1 MNSTWDNVYQKRWD
15 WAHKAEKEFKQ
26 SLQKLQVD
34 EAIHN
39 DNLSEITIGVYGP
52 TQVGKS
58 TLILRLLGI
67 RQDSIETVS
76 GWLRGKRTLGHSATV
91 TATEYKLSQDEY
103 FHFFSKETGWQRN
116 LTGPQMEQT
125 LFEVRS
131 HVETKGQISTDQ
143 LVIEISNLYF
153 DTEIPAHSLNLVDLP
168 GVYSAEEAEQK
179 QVRECIERWL
189 PICEI
194 ILLVEDATVI
204 NNYVQLEDEN
214 VKYWM
219 NETDRFRLVPTH
231 AASLESVQK
240 ELSKCLTIET
250 LKNYYTNELFFSLEG
265 KLETHEISSILYPIE
280 IGKSLESLM
289 SSDQRMYKKVANLM
303 EELLQA
309 LRNDL
314 SSQKAEAMHYKR
326 LASLY
331 RLAEEKKKE
340 EIEEIRAKL
349 EAMNKALE
357 RQKGFVNKL
366 RERNQKLDET
376 HTTSKSKPE
385 MENLQNSFF
394 GWEADLQSRFKGI
407 RGANRASAIN
417 ALASSYQHEWED
429 IVKQKV
435 LAINIELEEWG
446 IQLRPPVTD
455 RYIELVYTKMDA
467 YLIGKNYKRDL
478 EMVLESTERWMDS
491 YVKSFERM
499 VSRAESKLEEIFKKE
514 MLLNAAKKKRRD
526 QELQDEVSNLQQLTE
541 SIEVLSLKL
550 VQEEAIWQQ
559 DIEHCQQLE
568 QYFSKNALQAFH
580 SLKSTL
586 INGTDMEK
594 WQAFHLLHLLKE
606 DSKTII
612 GYVKGK
618 ERPKHETA

>member
-34 EAIHN
+34 EAVHN

-103 FHFFSKETGWQRN
+103 FHFFSKETGWKRN

-153 DTEIPAHSLNLVDLP
+153 DTEIPAHNLNLVDLP

-240 ELSKCLTIET
+240 ELSENLTIET

-280 IGKSLESLM
+280 IGKSLESLVR
-289 SSDQRMYKKVANLM
+289 SDHGMYEKVANLM
-303 EELLQA
+303 EELLQE

-314 SSQKAEAMHYKR
+314 SSQKVDAMHYKR

-340 EIEEIRAKL
+340 EIKKIKAKIDL
-349 EAMNKALE
+349 MNNDLE
-357 RQKGFVNKL
+357 RHEGFVNKL
-366 RERNQKLDET
+366 RKRNKKLDET
-376 HTTSKSKPE
+376 NTTSRSKPDIE
-385 MENLQNSFF
+385 SLRDIFF
-394 GWEADLQSRFKGI
+394 AWETDLQDRFKGI
-407 RGANRASAIN
+407 AGVNRASAIN

-455 RYIELVYTKMDA
+455 HYIEHVYTKMNA
-467 YLIGKNYKRDL
+467 YLIGRNYERDL
-478 EMVLESTERWMDS
+478 EMVHESTHRWMES
-491 YVKSFERM
+491 YVKSFESM
-499 VSRAESKLEEIFKKE
+499 LSRAESKLAEIFKKE

-526 QELQDEVSNLQQLTE
+526 QELQYELIKLEQLEEFLQA
-541 SIEVLSLKL
+541 LSKEL

-559 DIEHCQQLE
+559 DIEYCQQLE
-568 QYFSKNALQAFH
+568 IFFSKNALQAFH

-586 INGTDMEK
+586 INGTDVEK

-612 GYVKGK
+612 SYVKGK

>member
-76 GWLRGKRTLGHSATV
+76 GWLRGKRSLGHSATV
-91 TATEYKLSQDEY
+91 TATEYKLSRDEY
-103 FHFFSKETGWQRN
+103 FHFFSKETGWKRN
-116 LTGPQMEQT
+116 LTGPQMEHT

-131 HVETKGQISTDQ
+131 HVETKGRISTDQ

-179 QVRECIERWL
+179 QVRKCIERWL
-189 PICEI
+189 PFCEL

-204 NNYVQLEDEN
+204 NNYVQLEDKK

-219 NETDRFRLVPTH
+219 DETDRFRLVPTH

-240 ELSKCLTIET
+240 ELSECLTVET

-289 SSDQRMYKKVANLM
+289 RSDQRMYEKVASLM
-303 EELLQA
+303 EEVLQE

-314 SSQKAEAMHYKR
+314 SSQKVDAMHYKR

-340 EIEEIRAKL
+340 EIKKIKAKIDL
-349 EAMNKALE
+349 MKKDLE
-357 RQKGFVNKL
+357 RHEGFVKKL
-366 RERNQKLDET
+366 RKRNKKLDET
-376 HTTSKSKPE
+376 NTAMSKPDIE
-385 MENLQNSFF
+385 SLRDIFF
-394 GWEADLQSRFKGI
+394 GWETDLKHRFTEI
-407 RGANRASAIN
+407 SGAKRASAIN

-429 IVKQKV
+429 IVKQKI

-446 IQLRPPVTD
+446 IHLRPPVTD
-455 RYIELVYTKMDA
+455 HYIELVYTKIDA
-467 YLIGKNYKRDL
+467 YLIGKNYERDL
-478 EMVLESTERWMDS
+478 EMVHESTHRWMER
-491 YVKSFERM
+491 YVKSFESM
-499 VSRAESKLEEIFKKE
+499 LSRAESKLAEIFKKE

-526 QELQDEVSNLQQLTE
+526 QGLQHELIKLQQLTE
-541 SIEVLSLKL
+541 FIEALSKKL

-559 DIEHCQQLE
+559 DIEYCQQLE
-568 QYFSKNALQAFH
+568 IFFSKNALQAFH

-586 INGTDMEK
+586 INGTDVEK

-612 GYVKGK
+612 SYVKGK

>member
-1 MNSTWDNVYQKRWD
+1 MNYTWDNVYQKRWD

-76 GWLRGKRTLGHSATV
+76 VWLRGKRTLGHSATV

-103 FHFFSKETGWQRN
+103 FHFFSKETGWKRN

-153 DTEIPAHSLNLVDLP
+153 DTEIPAHNLNLVDLP

-240 ELSKCLTIET
+240 ELSECLTVAT

-280 IGKSLESLM
+280 IGKSLEALM
-289 SSDQRMYKKVANLM
+289 SSDQRMYEKVANLM
-303 EELLQA
+303 EELLQE

-314 SSQKAEAMHYKR
+314 SSQKAEAIHYKR

-340 EIEEIRAKL
+340 DIEEIRAKL
-349 EAMNKALE
+349 ELMNNDLE
-357 RQKGFVNKL
+357 RHEGFVKKL
-366 RERNQKLDET
+366 RKRNKKLDET
-376 HTTSKSKPE
+376 NTAKSKPDIE
-385 MENLQNSFF
+385 SLRDIFF
-394 GWEADLQSRFKGI
+394 GWETDLKHRFTEI
-407 RGANRASAIN
+407 SGAKRASAIN

-446 IQLRPPVTD
+446 IQLKPLVTD
-455 RYIELVYTKMDA
+455 HYIELVYTKMDA
-467 YLIGKNYKRDL
+467 YLIGRNYERDL
-478 EMVLESTERWMDS
+478 EMMHESTQRWMDS
-491 YVKSFERM
+491 YLKSFESM
-499 VSRAESKLEEIFKKE
+499 VSKAERELAEIFKKE

-526 QELQDEVSNLQQLTE
+526 QELQYELSKLQQLTE
-541 SIEVLSLKL
+541 SIEALSQKL
-550 VQEEAIWQQ
+550 VREEAIWQQ

-568 QYFSKNALQAFH
+568 IFFNKNALQVFH

-586 INGTDMEK
+586 INGTDVEK
-594 WQAFHLLHLLKE
+594 WQAFHLLHLLKA

-612 GYVKGK
+612 SYVKGK

>member
-39 DNLSEITIGVYGP
+39 DNPSEITIGVYGP

-76 GWLRGKRTLGHSATV
+76 NWLRGKRTPGHSATV
-91 TATEYKLSQDEY
+91 TATEYRLSQDEY
-103 FHFFSKETGWQRN
+103 FHFFSKETGWKRN

-125 LFEVRS
+125 LFEIRS
-131 HVETKGQISTDQ
+131 DVEAKGQISTDQ

-153 DTEIPAHSLNLVDLP
+153 DSEIPAHGLNLVDLP
-168 GVYSAEEAEQK
+168 GVYSAEAAEQR
-179 QVRECIERWL
+179 QVRECVERWL

-204 NNYVQLEDEN
+204 NNYVQLEDES

-231 AASLESVQK
+231 SASLESVQK
-240 ELSKCLTIET
+240 ELSENLTIET
-250 LKNYYTNELFFSLEG
+250 LKNYYTNELFVSLEG
-265 KLETHEISSILYPIE
+265 KLETDEISSILYPIE
-280 IGKSLESLM
+280 MGRSLETLM
-289 SSDQRMYKKVANLM
+289 NSDQRMYEKVADLM

-314 SSQKAEAMHYKR
+314 SLQKAEAIHYKR

-340 EIEEIRAKL
+340 EIEENRVKVESVKKHL
-349 EAMNKALE
+349 KKHRNFV
-357 RQKGFVNKL
+357 RQL
-366 RERNQKLDET
+366 RERNKKLDAKNT
-376 HTTSKSKPE
+376 ASKSKPDMKNLRSFFTDWE
-385 MENLQNSFF
+385 TDLQNSFV
-394 GWEADLQSRFKGI
+394 AI
-407 RGANRASAIN
+407 RDTKRASAIN
-417 ALASSYQHEWED
+417 ALAASFQHEWED
-429 IVKQKV
+429 LMKQQV
-435 LAINIELEEWG
+435 LALNIELEEWG
-446 IQLRPPVTD
+446 IELMPPVTD
-455 RYIELVYTKMDA
+455 HYIEFVYTKMDA
-467 YLIGKNYKRDL
+467 YLIPKNYKRDL
-478 EMVLESTERWMDS
+478 EMVLESTWKWMES
-491 YVKSFERM
+491 YIKSFERV
-499 VSRAESKLEEIFKKE
+499 VSRAESQLEEMFKKE
-514 MLLNAAKKKRRD
+514 LLLNAAKKKRRD
-526 QELQDEVSNLQQLTE
+526 IELQDGVNKLQKLTE
-541 SIEVLSLKL
+541 SIEALSQKL
-550 VQEEAIWQQ
+550 VQAEVIWQE

-568 QYFSKNALQAFH
+568 KYFSKNALQAFH
-580 SLKSTL
+580 SLKSTF
-586 INGTDMEK
+586 INGTDVEK

-612 GYVKGK
+612 SYVKGK
-618 ERPKHETA
+618 E